1 MNNVYLSTGSG
12 ACIKSLCEITMN
24 VESEYIKLCEIIDEE
39 PLENIKEI
47 ISPFRI
53 MMENWS
59 RGISTG

>member
-1 MNNVYLSTGSG
+1 
-12 ACIKSLCEITMN
+12 MN

-59 RGISTG
+59 RGISTV